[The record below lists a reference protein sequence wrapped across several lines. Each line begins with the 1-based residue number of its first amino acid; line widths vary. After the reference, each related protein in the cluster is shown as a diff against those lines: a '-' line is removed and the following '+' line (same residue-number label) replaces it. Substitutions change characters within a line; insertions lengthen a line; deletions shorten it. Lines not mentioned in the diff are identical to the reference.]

1 MAFVAEIPSLPACG
15 DRERHLARRSEQYWP
30 ASRTSARE
38 PLIKSISSSYVVAH
52 TKISPCIS
60 DICEVDIFAQINT
73 DIETGDLPNLTT
85 VQETVA
91 LVTGKTVAA
100 PEKAAKPRL
109 LKAEKKEKVEKIT
122 KPVFIKALE
131 KEIVERVVER
141 VKYGRPVKPTAVGRE
156 KFTTM
161 LQPDLIRLLKRTAI
175 DKAVTVA
182 DLLEDLIANG
192 LSVK

>member
-1 MAFVAEIPSLPACG
+1 MTKKPRVS
-15 DRERHLARRSEQYWP
+15 
-30 ASRTSARE
+30 
-38 PLIKSISSSYVVAH
+38 PLQS
-52 TKISPCIS
+52 
-60 DICEVDIFAQINT
+60 FQINT

-100 PEKAAKPRL
+100 PAKATKPRL
-109 LKAEKKEKVEKIT
+109 PKAEKKEKVEKIA
-122 KPVFIKALE
+122 KPVFTKALE
-131 KEIVERVVER
+131 TEIVERVVER
-141 VKYGRPVKPTAVGRE
+141 VKYGRPVKPIAVGRE

-192 LSVK
+192 LSVQ